1 MFINNFDPVALEIF
15 SLEIRWYSL
24 AYIFGI
30 ILGWILA
37 KKLFIQDIEVKNKFD
52 DYLTYLIIG
61 IILGGR
67 LGYIF
72 IYNLSFYVNNPLDI
86 FKIWQGGMSFHGGLI
101 GVIFASIFFA
111 KKNKQNSF
119 LYMDI
124 VALVA
129 PIGLFFGRIANFIN
143 SELYGTITNV
153 PWAVTFIQVDNLPR
167 HPSQLYEALLEGL
180 FLFLLLLYFKN
191 KFSKKPGIIS
201 GLFLII
207 YSIFRFIVEFYRVPD
222 EQLGYIFLNLTMG
235 QVVSLIFML
244 SGLILFYLKYETRL
258 DILAQLFFLQC
269 LKPHLFSTQEIFH
282 DLKILL
288 ELQF

>member
-15 SLEIRWYSL
+15 SLEVRWYSL

-30 ILGWILA
+30 IFGWLLA
-37 KKLFIQDIEVKNKFD
+37 KKLFIQDNEIKNKFD
-52 DYLTYLIIG
+52 DYLSYLIIG

-72 IYNLSFYVNNPLDI
+72 IYNLSFYINNPSDI

-101 GVIFASIFFA
+101 GVIFASIIFA
-111 KKNKQNSF
+111 KKNNQNPF

-129 PIGLFFGRIANFIN
+129 PIGIFFGRIANFIN

-153 PWAVTFIQVDNLPR
+153 PWAVTFVQIDNLPR
-167 HPSQLYEALLEGL
+167 HPSLLYEALLEGL
-180 FLFLLLLYFKN
+180 FLFLLLIYFKN
-191 KFSKKPGIIS
+191 KFSNKPGVIS

-207 YSIFRFIVEFYRVPD
+207 YSIFRFIIEFYRVPD

-235 QVVSLIFML
+235 QVVSLIFIL
-244 SGLILFYLKYETRL
+244 LGVILFYLKYETR
-258 DILAQLFFLQC
+258 
-269 LKPHLFSTQEIFH
+269 
-282 DLKILL
+282 
-288 ELQF
+288 